1 MPLHVLIY
9 DDQWAV
15 VEALQVLFEV
25 HRIPMAAAA
34 TQAEVLRKV
43 EGGDVGVLIQDMN
56 FSPHETSGREGI
68 ELFRRVRQADAELPI
83 LLITAWASLETAVL
97 LVKEGASDYLEKPW
111 DDDRLVTTVRNLL
124 EMRRLKLENRR
135 LEEGR
140 RLERA
145 ALAQRHDLCDLVYES
160 DAMHRVLALALNVAD
175 SVAPV
180 LLSGP
185 SGSGKEKIA
194 EIIQANSPR
203 RDRSFVRVNLG
214 AIPENLMESELFGA
228 EPGAYTGLRQLH
240 VGRFEAAG
248 GGTLFLDEIDALS
261 LAGQV
266 KLLRVLQSGEY
277 QRLGSSASRSADV
290 RVLSATNADLKSAI
304 RDVRF
309 REDLYY
315 RLNVI
320 ELKLPP
326 LSQRPEDI
334 LPLARHFLERA
345 ARERGAPPPVF
356 SPEAEQA
363 MRGYEWPGN
372 VRELENR
379 VRRAV
384 LVGARE
390 LVGPAEL
397 DLGDT
402 AAFPSRAA
410 SEASVAE
417 SSEAEES
424 GERRAVEEALVRA
437 GGMVSRAAEELGL
450 SRQALYRKMS
460 RLGIVLERRPRA

>member
-1 MPLHVLIY
+1 MPLSVLVF
-9 DDQWAV
+9 DDQRAV

-25 HRIPMAAAA
+25 HRIPMAAAT
-34 TQAEVLRKV
+34 TQEEVLRQV
-43 EGGDVGVLIQDMN
+43 AEGDVGVLIQDMN

-68 ELFRRVRQADAELPI
+68 ELFRRARQADADLPI
-83 LLITAWASLETAVL
+83 LLITAWASLETAVQ

-111 DDDRLVTTVRNLL
+111 DDDRLVTTIRNLL
-124 EMRRLKLENRR
+124 EIRRLKLENRR
-135 LEEGR
+135 LQEGR
-140 RLERA
+140 RRERA
-145 ALAQRHDLCDLVYES
+145 ALAERHDLCDLVYES
-160 DAMHRVLALALNVAD
+160 EAMYRVLTVALNVAD

-194 EIIQANSPR
+194 EIIRANSPR
-203 RDRSFVRVNLG
+203 RGRAFVRVNLG

-240 VGRFEAAG
+240 VGRFEAADA
-248 GGTLFLDEIDALS
+248 GTLFLDEIDSLS

-277 QRLGSSASRSADV
+277 QRLGSSATRAADV
-290 RVLSATNADLKSAI
+290 RVISATNADLKSAI
-304 RDVRF
+304 RDGRF

-320 ELKLPP
+320 ELNVPP

-345 ARERGAPPPVF
+345 AREKDAPPPIL
-356 SPEAEQA
+356 SPGAEQA
-363 MRGYEWPGN
+363 LRGHAWPGN

-384 LVGARE
+384 LVGARDR
-390 LVGPAEL
+390 VGPGEL
-397 DLGDT
+397 DLTD
-402 AAFPSRAA
+402 AAA
-410 SEASVAE
+410 SPLRASPEGAVG
-417 SSEAEES
+417 EES
-424 GERRAVEEALVRA
+424 GERQLIEEALLRA
-437 GGMVSRAAEELGL
+437 DGMVSRAAEELGL
-450 SRQALYRKMS
+450 SRQALYRKMA